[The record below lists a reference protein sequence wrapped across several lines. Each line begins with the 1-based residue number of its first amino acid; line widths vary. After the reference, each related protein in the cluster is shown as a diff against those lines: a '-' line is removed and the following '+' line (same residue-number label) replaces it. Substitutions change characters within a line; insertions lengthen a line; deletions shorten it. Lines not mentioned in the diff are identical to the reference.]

1 MDQVNRFIKD
11 GFLIWE
17 NNNIEHNKGWILN
30 DFDEEIQNGGLRPT
44 KKGLAVIDE
53 IVPRIIY

>member
-1 MDQVNRFIKD
+1 MEQVNRFIKD

-17 NNNIEHNKGWILN
+17 NNNIKNNKGWILN
-30 DFDEEIQNGGLRPT
+30 DFDEEIQHGGLRPT